1 MAMDSFDHLGSNNK
15 AKHPPGLYLLFFTEM
30 WERFSFYGMRAMLVL
45 YLTAQYISGGLG
57 YSESAAISIYGFFVG
72 ACYFTPLLG
81 GYLSDRYLGRRRS
94 ITIGGLCIA
103 LGNLSL
109 FAVQNDL
116 FMAIGLALIIIGNG
130 FFKPNVSTLVGDLY
144 PKHDKR
150 VDSAYTIFY
159 MGINIGSFLAPLVC
173 GFLAEQWFKVDMV
186 DFIIYGY
193 KYGFLAAGI
202 GMIIGQLLY
211 NVLGPRYLGDIG
223 KAPVNHKA
231 KHSGSSV
238 KEKVPMTGKEKRQTA
253 VILIITCFVIFFW
266 AGFEQAGSLL
276 TLYTQQFIDKSIFG
290 FEIPVSW
297 FQSVNPLFI
306 ILFAPVISYLWM
318 TLSKRKRGDL
328 SFATKMGLGMV
339 LLGAGYMV
347 LLIAVNQTGSDP
359 AQATRQASILFIL
372 GTYFFHTIGELFLSP
387 VGLALVNK
395 ISPAKLTSLLMGVWL
410 ASTGV
415 ANIIGGQF
423 ASKINALGY
432 FNTFAVI
439 GALSILLGLILLLL
453 SKKLTNMAAI
463 EADTF

>member
-1 MAMDSFDHLGSNNK
+1 MAANTLDPALEPNK

-57 YSESAAISIYGFFVG
+57 FTESSAIAIYGFFVG

-103 LGNLSL
+103 IGNFSL
-109 FAVQNDL
+109 FAVQTHA
-116 FMAIGLALIIIGNG
+116 FMYLGLALIIIGNG
-130 FFKPNVSTLVGDLY
+130 FFKPNVSTLVGELY
-144 PKHDKR
+144 PKNDKR

-159 MGINIGSFLAPLVC
+159 MGINVGSFLAPLVC

-186 DFIIYGY
+186 DFIVYGY

-202 GMIIGQLLY
+202 GMVIGQLLY
-211 NVLGPRYLGDIG
+211 NILGPRYLGEIG
-223 KAPVNHKA
+223 KEPTNQ
-231 KHSGSSV
+231 
-238 KEKVPMTGKEKRQTA
+238 KEKQANGVKQSKAPLTATEKSQTA

-276 TLYTQQFIDKSIFG
+276 TLYTQQFIDKDVFG
-290 FEIPVSW
+290 FQVPVSW

-306 ILFAPVISYLWM
+306 IVFAPIISALWM
-318 TLSKRKRGDL
+318 ALSKRKRGDL
-328 SFATKMGLGMV
+328 SFATKMGIGMV
-339 LLGAGYMV
+339 LLGIGYMV

-359 AQATRQASILFIL
+359 AQATKQASILFIL

-387 VGLALVNK
+387 VGLSLVNK

-432 FNTFAVI
+432 FKTFGII
-439 GALSILLGLILLLL
+439 GGLSIALGLILLLC
-453 SKKLTNMAAI
+453 SKKLTQMAQI
-463 EADTF
+463 ESN